1 MSNKNKD
8 VPNTLKYSIWNTRT
22 DENQPCNKEKYTESI
37 DSSKLE
43 SKTADNQE

>member
-1 MSNKNKD
+1 MAKNKD

-22 DENQPCNKEKYTESI
+22 DETQPGNKEKYTQSI
-37 DSSKLE
+37 DRSNRE

>member
-1 MSNKNKD
+1 MAKNKD

-22 DENQPCNKEKYTESI
+22 DENQPGNKEKYTESI
-37 DSSKLE
+37 DRSNPE